1 MVDECSLKGWITL
14 PCEDTEIGERI
25 IIIGAGT
32 QWRPR
37 KWSSWPKTMK
47 GLCRKYFKKKGRD
60 ELSANG
66 NGEEGSRIQ
75 QLVLVELLEKNAA
88 ESHMGTRAEEVNLS
102 S

>member
-1 MVDECSLKGWITL
+1 MQVLSEGLGSEVHGPK
-14 PCEDTEIGERI
+14 
-25 IIIGAGT
+25 
-32 QWRPR
+32 QW
-37 KWSSWPKTMK
+37 KVY
-47 GLCRKYFKKKGRD
+47 CRKYFKKKGRD